1 MNLKLDSI
9 VPSSRLHK
17 YIIKYTPSN
26 GDQKYVKMRFV
37 RYTKNSVYVRCSSTL
52 CKARLSIKIL
62 APELIVQT
70 AQKSYKINEEATDD
84 SICNTD
90 NYGAIEH
97 NCRECSS
104 SKDAEGFCD
113 VTRHRPECWHDIS
126 EAPKVSIQ

>member
-1 MNLKLDSI
+1 MLNKNIKMNLKLDSI
-9 VPSSRLHK
+9 EPSSRLHK

-37 RYTKNSVYVRCSSTL
+37 RYTKKSVYVRCSSTL

-90 NYGAIEH
+90 KN
-97 NCRECSS
+97 
-104 SKDAEGFCD
+104 
-113 VTRHRPECWHDIS
+113 
-126 EAPKVSIQ
+126 